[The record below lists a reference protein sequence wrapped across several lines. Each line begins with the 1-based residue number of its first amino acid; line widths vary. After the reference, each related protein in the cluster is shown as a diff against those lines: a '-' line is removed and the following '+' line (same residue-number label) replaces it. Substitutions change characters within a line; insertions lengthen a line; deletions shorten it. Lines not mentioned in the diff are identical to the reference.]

1 MLEEFIERVEKTLS
15 ESSIEKKIL
24 DIDRE
29 LTGIESKKKKLLD
42 MQLDDK
48 IEMDAY
54 VSKMEEFR
62 ERSEKLLA
70 ERDVFE
76 KQRGSENT
84 LKKRIKDFKS
94 LLEKNQVLEKFD
106 RTIFESIVEKIIV
119 GGADDNGEMNPYKIT
134 FVYKTGITCETNAK
148 SPYKPR
154 IGKDV
159 AKDVQDVLSYDDT
172 EVRDLYSNDDTDTGT
187 AYGYYRVIAND
198 KNIAKAV
205 ITVANQQYTGK
216 AVEPDKSAIKTIT
229 LNGKTLE
236 QNEYEIIGYSKNIKK
251 GTAKMT
257 IHGLGEYG
265 GTKTVNFK
273 IVAKELKW

>member
-1 MLEEFIERVEKTLS
+1 MD
-15 ESSIEKKIL
+15 EKK
-24 DIDRE
+24 
-29 LTGIESKKKKLLD
+29 
-42 MQLDDK
+42 
-48 IEMDAY
+48 
-54 VSKMEEFR
+54 
-62 ERSEKLLA
+62 
-70 ERDVFE
+70 
-76 KQRGSENT
+76 
-84 LKKRIKDFKS
+84 LKKGKDF
-94 LLEKNQVLEKFD
+94 
-106 RTIFESIVEKIIV
+106 TIEE
-119 GGADDNGEMNPYKIT
+119 IT
-134 FVYKTGITCETNAK
+134 NLDGSAVSGTPE
-148 SPYKPR
+148 
-154 IGKDV
+154 IGK
-159 AKDVQDVLSYDDT
+159 VLRVTVKGAENY
-172 EVRDLYSNDDTDTGT
+172 TGT

-216 AVEPDKSAIKTIT
+216 AVEQDKSAIKTIT